1 MALAVQIL
9 FAVTLVLFIGATI
22 FGLLMLN
29 KLRKDK
35 RKGP

>member
-9 FAVTLVLFIGATI
+9 FGVTLALFMCATI

-29 KLRKDK
+29 KLRKDQEK
-35 RKGP
+35 RP